1 MSQKRRSSCTTQI
14 EWNNSRH
21 TTLRDVWGCY
31 GIIITKKNISLSIE
45 RAKCKCARNAIQD
58 IKKVH
63 KRRTTVGHVPSGRG
77 GGNGGINSKIET
89 KGILRSPSPGVG
101 FSLIWTYT
109 SFSCQDF
116 LDEGAPL
123 PLHFKKND
131 DRCPQRTTVGGMNAI
146 FSLHYLNN
154 SSDLHVKVTGNCN
167 RYKINKIRHS
177 TISNIYLTC
186 FCQYFIRVINRIY
199 ILCI

>member
-1 MSQKRRSSCTTQI
+1 MQFK
-14 EWNNSRH
+14 
-21 TTLRDVWGCY
+21 TLRKFTND
-31 GIIITKKNISLSIE
+31 E
-45 RAKCKCARNAIQD
+45 QR
-58 IKKVH
+58 
-63 KRRTTVGHVPSGRG
+63 SGTYHRG
-77 GGNGGINSKIET
+77 EEGAMGGINSKIET

-177 TISNIYLTC
+177 TISNIFDLFLSILYTC
-186 FCQYFIRVINRIY
+186 N
-199 ILCI
+199 